1 MSNEMSNERP
11 PDQVTTVDVT
21 DEPEVPPEPAHRP
34 DGKGYID
41 EQATEYGSEHD
52 GSSVEES
59 LDSDDERSHGGW
71 PEEEVAVGEDEE
83 DEEDLDWGV
92 ENEDW
97 ELADGGECRR
107 DDRGVVGAGREGV
120 H

>member
-1 MSNEMSNERP
+1 MSNTNNEHP
-11 PDQVTTVDVT
+11 PEQPALVAT

-41 EQATEYGSEHD
+41 ELATEAASEHD

-59 LDSDDERSHGGW
+59 LDSADERSHGGW
-71 PEEEVAVGEDEE
+71 PEEEDAVVGEEELE

-97 ELADGGECRR
+97 ELADGGESC
-107 DDRGVVGAGREGV
+107 A
-120 H
+120 